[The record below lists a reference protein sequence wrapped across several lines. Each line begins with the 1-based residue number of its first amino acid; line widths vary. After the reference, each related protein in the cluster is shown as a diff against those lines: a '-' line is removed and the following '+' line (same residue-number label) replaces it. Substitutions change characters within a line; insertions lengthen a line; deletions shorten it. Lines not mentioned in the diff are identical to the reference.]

1 MVWTSSVLCAM
12 ARLAVALALI
22 SFASAV
28 PGSASASAAA
38 PSFTIENDEFVQ
50 DGKVAHLR
58 AGCVH
63 YSRVPAEYWEDRLLR
78 LKAMGLNAIQTYVPW
93 NWHEPV
99 RGEFNW
105 EGDRDLGQFLAT
117 AQKVGLLVVL
127 RAGPYMCGEWE
138 FGGLPA
144 WLFANGSIP
153 IRTYAEPYI
162 SYVDSYWKAQLLP
175 LLKKHLYSAG
185 GNVVMV
191 SSSSPPLFSASSS
204 DCLPAGAV

>member
-127 RAGPYMCGEWE
+127 RAGPYMCGEWCAPSPDPPAR
-138 FGGLPA
+138 GAKMHTLAQGVRRPAGLALRQRLDPDPHLRRA
-144 WLFANGSIP
+144 LHQL
-153 IRTYAEPYI
+153 RR
-162 SYVDSYWKAQLLP
+162 QLLEG
-175 LLKKHLYSAG
+175 AAAAAAQE
-185 GNVVMV
+185 
-191 SSSSPPLFSASSS
+191 SPTRPFGRLFS
-204 DCLPAGAV
+204 